1 MVTKDKYEV
10 IQSPEEAA
18 IIVKSTKKLVFTL
31 TIHLTSPLVRSKQ
44 ESQPSEPQEEE
55 EEEEGGTLLSSPAT
69 VGGIPPKD
77 GSHQVPVRL
86 H

>member
-31 TIHLTSPLVRSKQ
+31 TIHLTSPLIRTEQ
-44 ESQPSEPQEEE
+44 ESPP
-55 EEEEGGTLLSSPAT
+55 GDAPTDAGTSPRSQRSQ
-69 VGGIPPKD
+69 
-77 GSHQVPVRL
+77 SHRVPVGT

>member
-31 TIHLTSPLVRSKQ
+31 TIHLTSPLIRTEQ
-44 ESQPSEPQEEE
+44 ESPPSEAPPDAGTCPPRAQWSQFPQ
-55 EEEEGGTLLSSPAT
+55 GPCTAALIRNLIPTL
-69 VGGIPPKD
+69 PP
-77 GSHQVPVRL
+77 
-86 H
+86 